1 LLQEL
6 GRERYVEA
14 LEAHRRLLRDAFQR
28 HGGVEVEMQGDSFFF
43 AFASAHEA
51 VAAAGEAQ
59 SALASHRWPN
69 ERIRVRVGIH
79 TGEPV
84 AVGRLYSGLDV
95 HRAARVMA
103 AGHGGQVL
111 VSQTTRELLDGDVVL
126 RDLGE
131 HRLKDLLSPVRLYQL
146 GTDDFPPLKSLTQ
159 TNLPIQP
166 APFVGRERELEEVLG
181 LVNAHRLVTLTG
193 AGGSGKTRLALQ
205 AAAELAGEY
214 VDGVWFVSLA
224 AVADAEF
231 VEATIAQ
238 VVGAREEDLEEF
250 LRERDLLLLLDNLEH
265 LLPAVAPTVARLGAR
280 VLATSRERLNVA
292 GEQEYEVATLP
303 LEDAVALFT
312 QRARQLRPSFAP
324 DGQVAEVARRLDG
337 LPLALELAAALVKVL
352 TVEQIAAR
360 LDESLAVL
368 TMGTRDAPERQR
380 TLRATID
387 WSYELLSVEEQRALS
402 RLGVFAGSF
411 DLEAAETVVDADLE
425 VVASLVDKS
434 LLRQTAEGR
443 FFMLETI
450 RAYSL
455 ERLEQSGFAG
465 AIRQRHAEWVGDIA
479 RVAREELRGERQ
491 AELLD
496 RLTLEHANIRAALA
510 FAIDSGDAQLALM
523 IAGGLGRFWMFRG
536 HDREGWRW
544 LQATLAFPQLTHDE
558 VRWRALY
565 WGSIIA
571 GHQRDKAAA
580 LALAEEALALGQELA
595 DAQFVAAAA
604 VEVVRRLLDAGD
616 YERAKRQIEEYVR
629 LGQELGDEEAPSY
642 FTAIEGQILLYEG
655 HPSAAL
661 RRFEQGLAAD
671 RRTQDTHLVEASL
684 VHVALAKA
692 VLGECDECRPL
703 LRECVELLARM
714 KFPHHLAMALE
725 AASQLAL
732 GEDDA
737 LRAAEL
743 FVRADGLF
751 EAVHSAQTGVE
762 GALYERTR
770 EQVKQRV
777 GNTQFE
783 NLRLNVPNGDY
794 DEALRYLSD
803 YVA

>member
-1 LLQEL
+1 
-6 GRERYVEA
+6 
-14 LEAHRRLLRDAFQR
+14 
-28 HGGVEVEMQGDSFFF
+28 
-43 AFASAHEA
+43 
-51 VAAAGEAQ
+51 
-59 SALASHRWPN
+59 
-69 ERIRVRVGIH
+69 
-79 TGEPV
+79 
-84 AVGRLYSGLDV
+84 
-95 HRAARVMA
+95 
-103 AGHGGQVL
+103 
-111 VSQTTRELLDGDVVL
+111 
-126 RDLGE
+126 
-131 HRLKDLLSPVRLYQL
+131 
-146 GTDDFPPLKSLTQ
+146 
-159 TNLPIQP
+159 
-166 APFVGRERELEEVLG
+166 
-181 LVNAHRLVTLTG
+181 
-193 AGGSGKTRLALQ
+193 
-205 AAAELAGEY
+205 
-214 VDGVWFVSLA
+214 
-224 AVADAEF
+224 
-231 VEATIAQ
+231 
-238 VVGAREEDLEEF
+238 
-250 LRERDLLLLLDNLEH
+250 
-265 LLPAVAPTVARLGAR
+265 
-280 VLATSRERLNVA
+280 
-292 GEQEYEVATLP
+292 
-303 LEDAVALFT
+303 
-312 QRARQLRPSFAP
+312 
-324 DGQVAEVARRLDG
+324 
-337 LPLALELAAALVKVL
+337 
-352 TVEQIAAR
+352 
-360 LDESLAVL
+360 
-368 TMGTRDAPERQR
+368 
-380 TLRATID
+380 
-387 WSYELLSVEEQRALS
+387 
-402 RLGVFAGSF
+402 
-411 DLEAAETVVDADLE
+411 
-425 VVASLVDKS
+425 

-743 FVRADGLF
+743 FVRADRLF